1 MSITP
6 AIRELSNRLNQE
18 LEQLEQ
24 ILTEGLDLVR
34 VPLSRF
40 PENSI
45 LVQFFAYLSNVL
57 FFISN
62 YRQEISRILEL
73 LSVTEVTMDEIEEAG
88 QRLSTMLGVVLE
100 TKMRVESIV
109 NRLRE

>member
-57 FFISN
+57 F
-62 YRQEISRILEL
+62 L
-73 LSVTEVTMDEIEEAG
+73 
-88 QRLSTMLGVVLE
+88 
-100 TKMRVESIV
+100 
-109 NRLRE
+109 

>member
-1 MSITP
+1 M
-6 AIRELSNRLNQE
+6 
-18 LEQLEQ
+18 
-24 ILTEGLDLVR
+24 
-34 VPLSRF
+34 
-40 PENSI
+40 
-45 LVQFFAYLSNVL
+45 
-57 FFISN
+57 
-62 YRQEISRILEL
+62 